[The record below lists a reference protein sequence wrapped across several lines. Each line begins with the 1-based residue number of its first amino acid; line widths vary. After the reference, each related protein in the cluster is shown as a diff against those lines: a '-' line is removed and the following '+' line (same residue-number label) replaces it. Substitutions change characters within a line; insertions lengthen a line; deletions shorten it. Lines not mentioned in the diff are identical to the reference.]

1 MILNHFSRQ
10 SATTTYLIFKP
21 PRVYLPSRKMI
32 LNHFSRQS
40 ATTTYLIFKTP
51 PRIPPLSKNDTQSFF
66 SAECYTTYLIFKS
79 LAIFVADVF
88 TFFHTPSIKIMLNC
102 FYGVLA
108 STTIENFNNEIL
120 PQITTI

>member
-1 MILNHFSRQ
+1 
-10 SATTTYLIFKP
+10 
-21 PRVYLPSRKMI
+21 MI

-51 PRIPPLSKNDTQSFF
+51 PRIPPLSKNDTQSFFSAECHYDIFNFQNAARIPPLSKNDTQSFF